1 MQMYSN
7 TTCLI
12 NHTNDLK
19 WNKMMDVQQY
29 DYDISSFLIYGL
41 CVCVLP
47 AQSDFDG
54 RGQAGGEQVSREV
67 RVHGQE
73 LGSFTRC

>member
-1 MQMYSN
+1 MYN
-7 TTCLI
+7 NMITT
-12 NHTNDLK
+12 
-19 WNKMMDVQQY
+19 
-29 DYDISSFLIYGL
+29 FLDFLYMG